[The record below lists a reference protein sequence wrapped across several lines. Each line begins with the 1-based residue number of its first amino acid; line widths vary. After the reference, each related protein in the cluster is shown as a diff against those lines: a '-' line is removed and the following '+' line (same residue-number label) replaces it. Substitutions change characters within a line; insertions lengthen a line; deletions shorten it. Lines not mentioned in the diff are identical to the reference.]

1 MSDTNLF
8 SAANRGVITQKNNG
22 IFLVTTESG
31 SRSCAVSARLR
42 RETGGELAVGDEVNL
57 DAAGQIDALLP
68 RRNWISRRA
77 AAPMPGAHAHEQLI
91 AANIDQVVPVFA
103 AASPKPAWNLL
114 DRYLV
119 SAEAAEIPALV
130 LVTKLDLTAGRP
142 EDEEIEQVAAE
153 YRAVGYPVVL
163 TSALDG
169 RGMDTFRTALAGKR
183 SLLVGKSGVGKTSL
197 LNALEP
203 GLGLRVQATS
213 AATGK
218 GRHTTTAAT
227 LFPLAAGGAV
237 IDTPGIREFGLWD
250 VDGGELAWFFP
261 EMRPFLGGCRF
272 GLDCRHAGEPGCAV
286 RKAVTAGLVSPYRY
300 QSYLKL
306 RIDP

>member
-22 IFLVTTESG
+22 SFLVTGESG
-31 SRSCAVSARLR
+31 SRSCVVSARLR

-77 AAPMPGAHAHEQLI
+77 AAPMPGARTHEQLI

-130 LVTKLDLTAGRP
+130 LVTKLDL
-142 EDEEIEQVAAE
+142 
-153 YRAVGYPVVL
+153 
-163 TSALDG
+163 
-169 RGMDTFRTALAGKR
+169 
-183 SLLVGKSGVGKTSL
+183 
-197 LNALEP
+197 
-203 GLGLRVQATS
+203 
-213 AATGK
+213 
-218 GRHTTTAAT
+218 
-227 LFPLAAGGAV
+227 
-237 IDTPGIREFGLWD
+237 
-250 VDGGELAWFFP
+250 
-261 EMRPFLGGCRF
+261 
-272 GLDCRHAGEPGCAV
+272 
-286 RKAVTAGLVSPYRY
+286 
-300 QSYLKL
+300 
-306 RIDP
+306 